1 MQLLLLSITKRSNK
15 NQPRV
20 FHHITPHRLCVCV
33 CTLCCRPVKSPLK
46 VQNGV
51 QETNSPVKKVVKRSR
66 QILDSDDD
74 DSDGDE
80 APVVKENVSDKRQGD
95 KGVQRQTEKVNKK
108 KSVDRKVNWTGP
120 EINRIHVNVGVN
132 LTVVVVIFISRR
144 SLIIQQQLLAK
155 NKHLFY

>member
-1 MQLLLLSITKRSNK
+1 M
-15 NQPRV
+15 
-20 FHHITPHRLCVCV
+20 
-33 CTLCCRPVKSPLK
+33 
-46 VQNGV
+46 QNGV

-74 DSDGDE
+74 DSDGE

-108 KSVDRKVNWTGP
+108 KSVDWKVNWTGP

-132 LTVVVVIFISRR
+132 LTLVVIFISRR